1 MPVNTR
7 KMGNLKY
14 EILSKIDEIISE
26 FKIDIL
32 VELKQQLK
40 IEVVEAFKNEQK
52 IREELKSTVSLLQ
65 QHAKIWQNQITEL
78 QQEKEEL
85 EQYGR
90 RLWVRIDGVPIV
102 DHETLDGVLDKVKS
116 LIKETSC
123 DIPDVVIGRAR

>member
-1 MPVNTR
+1 
-7 KMGNLKY
+7 MGDLKY

-32 VELKQQLK
+32 VELTQQLK

-52 IREELKSTVSLLQ
+52 IREELKSTVLLLQ

-90 RLWVRIDGVPIV
+90 RLWVRIGGVPIV

-116 LIKETSC
+116 LITETRC
-123 DIPDVVIGRAR
+123 DIPDVVIGRAH

>member
-7 KMGNLKY
+7 KMGDLKY

-65 QHAKIWQNQITEL
+65 QHAKIWQNQITEF

-90 RLWVRIDGVPIV
+90 RLWVRIGGVPIV

-123 DIPDVVIGRAR
+123 DIPDVVIGRAH

>member
-1 MPVNTR
+1 
-7 KMGNLKY
+7 MGDLKY

-52 IREELKSTVSLLQ
+52 IREELKSTVLLLQ

-90 RLWVRIDGVPIV
+90 RLWVRIGGVPIV

-116 LIKETSC
+116 LITETRC
-123 DIPDVVIGRAR
+123 DIPDVVIGRAH

>member
-7 KMGNLKY
+7 KMGDLKY

-90 RLWVRIDGVPIV
+90 RLWVRIGGVPIV
-102 DHETLDGVLDKVKS
+102 DPETLDGVLDKVKS

-123 DIPDVVIGRAR
+123 DIPDVVIGRAH

>member
-1 MPVNTR
+1 
-7 KMGNLKY
+7 MGDLKY

-90 RLWVRIDGVPIV
+90 RLWVRIGGVPIV

-123 DIPDVVIGRAR
+123 DIPDVVIGRAH

>member
-1 MPVNTR
+1 
-7 KMGNLKY
+7 MGDLKY

-52 IREELKSTVSLLQ
+52 IREELKSTVLLLQ

-90 RLWVRIDGVPIV
+90 RLWVWIGGVPIV

-116 LIKETSC
+116 LITETRC
-123 DIPDVVIGRAR
+123 DIPDVVIGRAH

>member
-7 KMGNLKY
+7 KMGDLKY

-65 QHAKIWQNQITEL
+65 QHAKI
-78 QQEKEEL
+78 
-85 EQYGR
+85 
-90 RLWVRIDGVPIV
+90 
-102 DHETLDGVLDKVKS
+102 
-116 LIKETSC
+116 
-123 DIPDVVIGRAR
+123 